1 MFLKNTN
8 ILQEWLGKK
17 PAVCTKYRKKITICY
32 QHVSFPPEYWDDV
45 IFSDERKIMLYYHD
59 EPQRAWPKTLKA
71 LEKKSYSYSKVWK
84 TSRNGMGWYIQQGS
98 WYNQDFG

>member
-1 MFLKNTN
+1 
-8 ILQEWLGKK
+8 
-17 PAVCTKYRKKITICY
+17 
-32 QHVSFPPEYWDDV
+32 
-45 IFSDERKIMLYYHD
+45 MLYYHD